1 MTVKTLIRDYL
12 DALERRFGAKARKET
27 QVEYRGGSQV
37 VLKRPG
43 RHPQAVDVGSLRLMT
58 ERLREA

>member
-12 DALERRFGAKARKET
+12 DALERKFGAAARKQT
-27 QVEYRGGSQV
+27 KVEYRGGTQV
-37 VLKRPG
+37 VLKQPG

-58 ERLREA
+58 ERLQQA